1 MEYNTEEYKRKGGRA
16 ITTSDGFRYF
26 SKRKK
31 SDCIYLNGCKGTA
44 KMNTELN

>member
-31 SDCIYLNGCKGTA
+31 SDCIYLNVFYSEMGAKGRL
-44 KMNTELN
+44 K